1 MTDIT
6 QCPQCSTRF
15 KVSSEQQQSHQGMVR
30 CGRCQAIFNAAAHL
44 YDDTPS
50 PQLDLPIEPAEPPA
64 IVITPEPHPEINDS
78 SDNADTDIPEET
90 DHQDF
95 SYLEDVYEAPKP
107 VPQPFSWPSLFG
119 SVLLA
124 LLLAMQAA
132 YFYRVEIAARHPSLK
147 PAMVSICAMLR
158 CDIPL
163 PQRDDLLSIESS
175 ALEADPTQ
183 ANVITLNAL
192 LRNRA
197 PYALA
202 YPNIELT
209 LTNFDDKPIARR
221 TFRPEEYL
229 PAGDD
234 EKSGLP
240 ANRES
245 GIKLHLNTT
254 DLKPAGYRLYLLY
267 PQ

>member
-15 KVSSEQQQSHQGMVR
+15 KVSKEQQASHQGMVR
-30 CGRCQAIFNAAAHL
+30 CGRCQAIFNAASHL

-50 PQLDLPIEPAEPPA
+50 PQLDLPIEPHEPPA
-64 IVITPEPHPEINDS
+64 IVAAPESHAVMDS
-78 SDNADTDIPEET
+78 VSDNADTDIPEET
-90 DHQDF
+90 DNQDF
-95 SYLEDVYEAPKP
+95 SYLEDVYEAPRP
-107 VPQPFSWPSLFG
+107 VPQRFPWPLLFG
-119 SVLLA
+119 SVLL
-124 LLLAMQAA
+124 LLLLGVQTV
-132 YFYRVEIAARHPSLK
+132 YFYRVDIAARHPGLK
-147 PAMVSICAMLR
+147 PVMLRICAALQ
-158 CDIPL
+158 CNVPL
-163 PQRDDLLSIESS
+163 PQQVDLLSIESS

-183 ANVITLNAL
+183 ANVITLSAL

-197 PYALA
+197 PYAMA

-221 TFRPEEYL
+221 TFRPTEYL
-229 PAGDD
+229 AAGDD
-234 EKSGLP
+234 EKPGLP
-240 ANRES
+240 ANRETS
-245 GIKLHLNTT
+245 VKLHLNTT